1 MDEVYVDDEI
11 VLVDEEGVEHTVNIL
26 FTYDNEDRGA
36 QYVLF
41 YDKNNP
47 EEIIVARYYED
58 EENPDNLIYDLDLS
72 DEELDEA
79 EVILATYQEDPSIQD
94 LIDEE

>member
-58 EENPDNLIYDLDLS
+58 EENSLHAINERFNYCSLKKK
-72 DEELDEA
+72 
-79 EVILATYQEDPSIQD
+79 EDV
-94 LIDEE
+94 